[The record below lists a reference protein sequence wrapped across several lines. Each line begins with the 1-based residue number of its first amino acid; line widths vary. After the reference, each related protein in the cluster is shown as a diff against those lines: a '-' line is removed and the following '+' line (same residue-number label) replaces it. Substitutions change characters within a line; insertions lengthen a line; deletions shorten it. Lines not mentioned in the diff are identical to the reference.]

1 MGATV
6 AGLALVVVVGGCG
19 DDGPPPPG
27 SWSPA
32 PVTTSAGADSI
43 PTESIPADDEVA
55 ATGVVVPVI
64 ALDNSFRPQ
73 SLEIAVGDT
82 VEWENRGENEHN
94 VLSIEGDDWG
104 VEVTDF
110 QPGDVYSHVFTEPG
124 EYAYF
129 CSIHGNE
136 EVGMVGTITV
146 VP

>member
-1 MGATV
+1 M
-6 AGLALVVVVGGCG
+6 AGLALIVAAGGCG
-19 DDGPPPPG
+19 DDGPAPLG
-27 SWSPA
+27 SWSAVPATPA
-32 PVTTSAGADSI
+32 PLDAASTPVDG
-43 PTESIPADDEVA
+43 EVA
-55 ATGVVVPVI
+55 ATGVVVAVI

-73 SLEIAVGDT
+73 SLEITVGDT

-94 VLSIEGDDWG
+94 VLSIEGAEWG

-110 QPGDVYSHVFTEPG
+110 QPGDVYSHLFTEPG

-136 EVGMVGTITV
+136 QVGMVGTITV

>member
-1 MGATV
+1 MRVTA
-6 AGLALVVVVGGCG
+6 AGLALFLLAGGCG

-32 PVTTSAGADSI
+32 PATTPAVADS
-43 PTESIPADDEVA
+43 SSDADEVA
-55 ATGVVVPVI
+55 TSGNVVAVI

-73 SLEIAVGDT
+73 SLEITVGDT

-94 VLSIEGDDWG
+94 VLSIAGDDWG

-136 EVGMVGTITV
+136 EVGMIGTITV

>member
-1 MGATV
+1 MVVT
-6 AGLALVVVVGGCG
+6 GLALVLAAGACG
-19 DDGPPPPG
+19 DDGPVG
-27 SWSPA
+27 SQPAA
-32 PVTTSAGADSI
+32 PVTTTVRTTAESAPVDG
-43 PTESIPADDEVA
+43 EVA
-55 ATGVVVPVI
+55 ATGVVIPVI

-73 SLEIAVGDT
+73 AVEVGVGDT

-94 VLSIEGDDWG
+94 VLSIQGGGWG

-136 EVGMVGTITV
+136 QVGMIGTITV